1 MKIKVFNE
9 KHQPLTNATVTIQV
23 KGNDQGLSLTT
34 DAKGEL
40 QLQEEYKG
48 RQVKAGNGQWITANE
63 GASITAQF
71 SSQPQYE
78 RSYK

>member
-9 KHQPLTNATVTIQV
+9 KHQPLTNTKVTIQV
-23 KGNDQGLSLTT
+23 KGDNQGLSLTT
-34 DAKGEL
+34 DASGEL

-48 RQVKAGNGQWITANE
+48 RQVKTGNGQWITASE
-63 GASITAQF
+63 GASLTAQ

-78 RSYK
+78 RNKI